1 VIQYERKNIQMYSAL
16 ATHPMYDSDRP
27 VIDMIVSKPLRELSK
42 QDIVDLARLANRYV
56 HDVGG
61 HDLRE
66 MIIQYLD
73 THGKSLNDLQI
84 KSREIW
90 QSGWR
95 PNQLGHEE
103 VGSGADVEAGS
114 V

>member
-1 VIQYERKNIQMYSAL
+1 MYSNL

-27 VIDMIVSKPLRELSK
+27 LVDSIVRKALRELSK

-61 HDLRE
+61 HDLSE

-73 THGKSLNDLQI
+73 DHGKSLNDLQI

-95 PNQLGHEE
+95 PSHLDVGE
-103 VGSGADVEAGS
+103 VGSGADVEAGA